1 MVATVMMATPTA
13 LMAMVSTLP
22 LVMVMVRALSHDD
35 GVFANESNAAFK
47 ADCVVKTSGPIC
59 ARLLWYCA
67 ES

>member
-1 MVATVMMATPTA
+1 MLATVTMATPAAT
-13 LMAMVSTLP
+13 MAMVSTLP
-22 LVMVMVRALSHDD
+22 LVMVRALSHDD
-35 GVFANESNAAFK
+35 GVVANESNAAFK